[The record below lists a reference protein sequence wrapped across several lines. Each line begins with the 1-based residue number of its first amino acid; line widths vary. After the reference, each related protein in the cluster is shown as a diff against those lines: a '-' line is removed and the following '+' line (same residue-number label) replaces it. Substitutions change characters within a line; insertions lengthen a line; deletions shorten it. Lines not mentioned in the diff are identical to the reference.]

1 MVDAQTFMKR
11 ALLFALALLLMAL
24 PACER
29 ADKQQPLVSD
39 FVPGEHRAWFIDV
52 AREGGVWISPE
63 TLEALGVDV
72 RAAETP
78 ALRLSWNGQ
87 ELPWRAVEE
96 GGRWGLFFF
105 APAFHTRYTRET
117 SFLLELEEAGTPMP
131 TQPLAPTAATALPGL
146 VQATW
151 EENRRY
157 LPQATAETPWFWQ
170 PIYAPGEMAQTLV
183 LTDAVPGPLTV
194 TVSLWSHTRFTP
206 VPDHRLHLKWNGEIK
221 GTWEWGGQGMQT
233 LSAAWEEP
241 TSQGNHTLTLEK
253 PSISEKG
260 IAIVW
265 VDGWTITYPR
275 ASVPPDGLLRAQ
287 SEATTVTQTGL
298 AILDVTNPLAPVEL
312 GTVPASG
319 IFPTV
324 PGRRYWLG
332 DFKAAPRPTRLRPA
346 LTVDLATLLDTHYL
360 VIAPPAAHEALQP
373 LLAHR
378 QAEGLSTAMV
388 TPQAIYDTF
397 GAGRAAPEAIQ
408 TLVRRLPAL
417 RYLLLVGDAVAD
429 PAGYDR
435 DDGKLRVVTP
445 FIRTVVLGETPS
457 DGQYSL
463 NAEGFPTIAVG
474 RFPVE
479 TVAGVKTLVE
489 KTLRW
494 ENEHTAPIPL
504 FVTDNEPRFA
514 DMLDAFLPLVPDA
527 ESGERID
534 AGEPRSRERL
544 LAALNRGPTWF
555 NYTGHGS
562 LTRLCDEEILTINDG
577 PNWKQPSIVIAWTC
591 LAGHFA
597 HPTQAS
603 IAEAW
608 LETPGGGAVAFLGP
622 VGETTT
628 FEQRPIAQAFY
639 HALPQERRIGDAWLK
654 AIQTETGVPDVRWG
668 FLILGDPALDV
679 RPGQ

>member
-1 MVDAQTFMKR
+1 MVDAQTLMKR
-11 ALLFALALLLMAL
+11 LLLLALALILLAL

-29 ADKQQPLVSD
+29 ADNQQDLFGG
-39 FVPGEHRAWFIDV
+39 FVPGEHSAWFMDV
-52 AREGGVWISPE
+52 AREGGVWLTPDM
-63 TLEALGVDV
+63 LEALGVDV
-72 RAAETP
+72 RADAIP

-96 GGRWGLFFF
+96 DGRWGMFFF

-117 SFLLELEEAGTPMP
+117 SFLLEIGETGTSIPAHTP
-131 TQPLAPTAATALPGL
+131 AAPAAPALPGL
-146 VQATW
+146 VQAVW
-151 EENRRY
+151 EEDRRY
-157 LPQATAETPWFWQ
+157 LPQAAAETPWLWQ
-170 PIYAPGEMAQTLV
+170 PIYAPGEIAHTLT
-183 LTDAVPGPLTV
+183 LTDAVSGPLTV

-206 VPDHRLHLKWNGEIK
+206 VPDHRMHLKWNGELK
-221 GTWEWGGQGMQT
+221 GQWEWGGQGMQT
-233 LSAAWEEP
+233 LIAAWDEQAP
-241 TSQGNHTLTLEK
+241 QGNHTLTLEK

-275 ASVPPDGLLRAQ
+275 ASVPPNGLLQAQ
-287 SEATTVTQTGL
+287 GQAMSVGQAGL
-298 AILDVTNPLAPVEL
+298 AVLDVTASLAPVEL
-312 GTVPASG
+312 GTTPANG
-319 IFPTV
+319 VIATE
-324 PGRRYWLG
+324 PGHRYWIG
-332 DFKAAPRPTRLRPA
+332 DFKAANAPVRLRPA
-346 LTVDLATLLDTHYL
+346 LTVDLAALEDTTYL
-360 VIAPPAAHEALQP
+360 VIAPTAAHEALQP

-378 QAEGLSTAMV
+378 QSEGLVTAIV

-408 TLVRRLPAL
+408 VLVQRLPAL

-429 PAGYDR
+429 PAGYDV

-463 NAEGFPTIAVG
+463 NSEGFPMVAVG

-479 TVAGVKTLVE
+479 TVAGVKTLVD

-494 ENEHTAPIPL
+494 ENEQTTPIPL

-514 DMLDAFLPLVPDA
+514 DMLEAFLPLVPDA
-527 ESGERID
+527 EDAERID
-534 AGEPRSRERL
+534 SGEPRSRERL

-639 HALPQERRIGDAWLK
+639 HALPEERRIGDAWLK